1 MSRDGIGIVVP
12 PFDKPN
18 KIRIG
23 VQLHPSGPF
32 VLPANC
38 QPISCFFQIE
48 ISSKF
53 NESIEVHL
61 EHHAELLSEE
71 DSKEL
76 GFIVCLDPSLPWEF
90 QFADY
95 KVINSFKENYGVLIQ
110 VPKFCIFA
118 ITTSL
123 EFSTNLRYVWM
134 VYYKEIK
141 TNTWELHIVVT
152 KDLRP
157 FKQVRL
163 GHYRHY

>member
-38 QPISCFFQIE
+38 QPISCFFQIQ
-48 ISSKF
+48 ISPKF
-53 NESIEVHL
+53 NKPIEVYL

-71 DSKEL
+71 LD
-76 GFIVCLDPSLPWEF
+76 FIICPEPSLPYEF

-95 KVINSFKENYGVLIQ
+95 GAITSIKENYGVLIQ

-123 EFSTNLRYVWM
+123 EFSNNLRYAWM

-141 TNTWELHIVVT
+141 TNTWELNIVVT

-163 GHYRHY
+163 GHCRHY